1 MEKFDLNLDN
11 YELKDILNLF
21 KIPENF
27 DEEDLKSAKKM
38 VLMTHPD
45 KSKLDA
51 KYFHFYSQ
59 AYKQL
64 FSIWKFKT
72 KKHNSDKSFQIDLET
87 KTNILNGNETMS
99 KEQKKGLDRI
109 LKKNPENFNQWFNE
123 QFEKTRLKT
132 EEEEHGY
139 GSWLTSNEDLEDELE
154 GKVNSVADMA
164 KEIDRKKAQMRSL
177 IVHQEIEDLYATG
190 VCASQIVGD
199 APASYSSDLFSSLPY
214 EDLRKAHTETVIPVT
229 MEDYHNKKKYGSV
242 DEYKQARS
250 IQDFSTPML
259 SEQQSR
265 EYLRNRENLQGREA
279 TERAYKLAKQT
290 EEAEK
295 KNKEFWSRIL
305 HIER

>member
-1 MEKFDLNLDN
+1 
-11 YELKDILNLF
+11 
-21 KIPENF
+21 
-27 DEEDLKSAKKM
+27 
-38 VLMTHPD
+38 
-45 KSKLDA
+45 
-51 KYFHFYSQ
+51 
-59 AYKQL
+59 
-64 FSIWKFKT
+64 
-72 KKHNSDKSFQIDLET
+72 
-87 KTNILNGNETMS
+87 
-99 KEQKKGLDRI
+99 
-109 LKKNPENFNQWFNE
+109 
-123 QFEKTRLKT
+123 
-132 EEEEHGY
+132 
-139 GSWLTSNEDLEDELE
+139 
-154 GKVNSVADMA
+154 MA

-190 VCASQIVGD
+190 VSASQIVGD
-199 APASYSSDLFSSLPY
+199 APASYGSDLFSSLPY